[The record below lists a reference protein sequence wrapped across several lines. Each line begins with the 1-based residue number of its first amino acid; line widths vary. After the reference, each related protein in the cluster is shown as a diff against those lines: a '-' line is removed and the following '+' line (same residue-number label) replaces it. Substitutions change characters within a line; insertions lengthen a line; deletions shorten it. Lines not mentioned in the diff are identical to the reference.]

1 MISCPIADRLECPY
15 VKDKKTD
22 ANFEEDLFKLRKMV
36 FAIEIALKNN
46 TL

>member
-1 MISCPIADRLECPY
+1 

-36 FAIEIALKNN
+36 FAIEIALNN